1 MDLSPTRLKEL
12 FPNPPAGLDVTS
24 LDPDN
29 VPIHIAAIMDG
40 NGRWAT
46 ARNLKRTE
54 GHKAGIKGGTSID
67 SVGMAKSIST
77 SDSMASLG
85 LLNSILKG
93 VDPKQKGKTVFVA
106 VDDSK
111 VDDAIAAIKRITGDL
126 SKPNAGVLF
135 TVPITYW
142 EGLD

>member
-1 MDLSPTRLKEL
+1 MQLLFLVIKRVDLVD
-12 FPNPPAGLDVTS
+12 DVMVA
-24 LDPDN
+24 L
-29 VPIHIAAIMDG
+29 A
-40 NGRWAT
+40 
-46 ARNLKRTE
+46 
-54 GHKAGIKGGTSID
+54 KAGIKGGTSID